1 MFLRWNRE
9 KFKICFGSSFS
20 IFKIF
25 RVRRKSPRPL
35 DRVKNQGTRIFRASI
50 LKKTID
56 NDDLNVLA
64 TELNSCLKL
73 LSNCKEQAITK
84 AIFVQKKT
92 ELIEHLIFYCHK
104 SKQLWLQS
112 KHLLSYF
119 CLFEINFSLL
129 EVMFCYTREKLILL
143 MYWYY

>member
-35 DRVKNQGTRIFRASI
+35 DRVKNWGTRIFCASI
-50 LKKTID
+50 LKNNRQWWFKYISDWTQLMSQTTFKLQKASNNKD
-56 NDDLNVLA
+56 NLC
-64 TELNSCLKL
+64 T
-73 LSNCKEQAITK
+73 
-84 AIFVQKKT
+84 KKT
-92 ELIEHLIFYCHK
+92 ELIQHLTFYCHK

-143 MYWYY
+143 M